1 MKTVIIQAMREIEE
15 CREARNMDYD
25 HVAGEI
31 EKALLA
37 AGYEKRDTIERVI
50 NPFKSP
56 VNEKMA
62 NDVAPD
68 TTKETEAIAV

>member
-1 MKTVIIQAMREIEE
+1 MIFADFAEHGYKKAI
-15 CREARNMDYD
+15 NN
-25 HVAGEI
+25 VAGEI

-62 NDVAPD
+62 NDVIPD
-68 TTKETEAIAV
+68 TTKETGAVAV